1 MQLAELWNVI
11 NIKIYFGYIILIVR
25 GWHEIIN
32 VVDLIRVIFLY

>member
-11 NIKIYFGYIILIVR
+11 NVKIYFGYIILR